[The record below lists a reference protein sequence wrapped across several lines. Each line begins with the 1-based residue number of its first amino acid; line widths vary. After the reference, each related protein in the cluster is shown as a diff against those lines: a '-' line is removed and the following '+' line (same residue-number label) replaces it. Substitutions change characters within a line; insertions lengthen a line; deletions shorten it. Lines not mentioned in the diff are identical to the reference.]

1 MKERFLG
8 AGLSNRARYANDSGG
23 CASARCRA
31 QGIERRRRVADQ
43 HMGMIDRPTDNRA
56 RRAGGKGLPDKAVP
70 VSRLTGQSD
79 KKIAGADFATVESDA
94 GNNEWRRGLATSRS
108 GYLRGSQG
116 IRHAAHY
123 RAPLPTPTGNR
134 TPP

>member
-1 MKERFLG
+1 
-8 AGLSNRARYANDSGG
+8 
-23 CASARCRA
+23 
-31 QGIERRRRVADQ
+31 
-43 HMGMIDRPTDNRA
+43 MGMIDRPPDNRA

-108 GYLRGSQG
+108 GYFSGSPE
-116 IRHAAHY
+116 IRHAAHS
-123 RAPLPTPTGNR
+123 RPNSSEEHTSELKSLMPL
-134 TPP
+134 

>member
-1 MKERFLG
+1 MKERCLG
-8 AGLSNRARYANDSGG
+8 AVLSNRARYAKESGG
-23 CASARCRA
+23 CAGARCRA

-43 HMGMIDRPTDNRA
+43 HMGKIDRPTDNRA

-94 GNNEWRRGLATSRS
+94 GNNEIGRASCRERV
-108 GYLRGSQG
+108 SQYG
-116 IRHAAHY
+116 
-123 RAPLPTPTGNR
+123 
-134 TPP
+134 